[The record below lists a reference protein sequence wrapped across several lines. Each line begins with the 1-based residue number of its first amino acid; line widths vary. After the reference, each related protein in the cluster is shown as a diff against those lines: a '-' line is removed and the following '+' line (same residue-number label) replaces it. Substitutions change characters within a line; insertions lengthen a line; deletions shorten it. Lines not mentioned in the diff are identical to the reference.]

1 MEISAGIFSVLG
13 MAYTVVIVKDST
25 KLREAR
31 LAREAEKLK
40 AIKDLAQQKDLDDLD
55 HLRPMLT
62 NPSMSVEEAI
72 AQATPKKTGLIVRVT
87 LKITSGQCLAVGNTA
102 TDKL

>member
-1 MEISAGIFSVLG
+1 

-25 KLREAR
+25 KLREKR
-31 LAREAEKLK
+31 LAREAEKLRQLK
-40 AIKDLAQQKDLDDLD
+40 NLADQKDIDDLD

-72 AQATPKKTGLIVRVT
+72 EQITPKKTGLKVF
-87 LKITSGQCLAVGNTA
+87 
-102 TDKL
+102 